1 MNPIHLINRQEQ
13 VDTVKRILK
22 DFEATDNSKKAGIK
36 RGIYVY
42 GDSGSGKTTFV
53 NQILKEMN
61 YDIIRFDA
69 GDIRNKRVIDTIT
82 KDYMA
87 DKNMMSMFYKKVQRI
102 AIVMDEIDAMNNG
115 EKSGIESL
123 IKIIRPKKTL
133 KQKDE
138 EMTLNVIICIG
149 NYHVDKKIKEL
160 MKVCHLVELK
170 TPTKPEMMQLTRH
183 ILPMMSESVRED
195 VVEYI
200 EGDLRKLSCV
210 CQLYKKN
217 QADPDAWTSNMDILL
232 KKSFNDN
239 TRVITK
245 KLIHHMHHMD
255 EHVTMINETDRTT
268 VGLLW
273 HENIVD
279 VLGKMKKEESVPL
292 YLNILDNICFADY
305 IDRKTFQKQIWQFNE
320 MTSLIKTFKTH
331 NLYHMH
337 TAKSQKKKRI
347 GDVRFTKVLTKY
359 STEFNNYTFTQE
371 LCQELM
377 MDKNDMFVFFLY
389 LKTKY
394 KDIGDI
400 LTLFENNNI
409 TNIET
414 KEMVRLY
421 RYLDKYTTESVDAV
435 EQEDSCDET
444 DSVN

>member
-1 MNPIHLINRQEQ
+1 
-13 VDTVKRILK
+13 
-22 DFEATDNSKKAGIK
+22 
-36 RGIYVY
+36 
-42 GDSGSGKTTFV
+42 
-53 NQILKEMN
+53 
-61 YDIIRFDA
+61 
-69 GDIRNKRVIDTIT
+69 
-82 KDYMA
+82 
-87 DKNMMSMFYKKVQRI
+87 
-102 AIVMDEIDAMNNG
+102 
-115 EKSGIESL
+115 
-123 IKIIRPKKTL
+123 
-133 KQKDE
+133 
-138 EMTLNVIICIG
+138 
-149 NYHVDKKIKEL
+149 
-160 MKVCHLVELK
+160 
-170 TPTKPEMMQLTRH
+170 
-183 ILPMMSESVRED
+183 
-195 VVEYI
+195 
-200 EGDLRKLSCV
+200 
-210 CQLYKKN
+210 
-217 QADPDAWTSNMDILL
+217 
-232 KKSFNDN
+232 
-239 TRVITK
+239 
-245 KLIHHMHHMD
+245 MHHMD

-347 GDVRFTKVLTKY
+347 GEVRFTKVLTKY

-421 RYLDKYTTESVDAV
+421 RYLDKYTRESVDAV
-435 EQEDSCDET
+435 EQDDSCEET